1 MADLTFKDQ
10 AEMEAYAFQQQPKES
25 PKLRASTV
33 VSSPQL
39 PAATNLLESVDAQLK
54 QAIAEPDPM
63 KAAQHLSTVRG
74 AIAAEDARFFKEAQ
88 STAYAEFG
96 VQRLS
101 EVLDQNIR
109 MDRNTPAYVQK
120 YGDADSDETAAVRR
134 QLQAAKAAA
143 DGSIAE
149 RLKGNPTYQSLMA
162 KAKTTEALITDTVTK
177 GLSKEADLDRKAS
190 EFYYS
195 MPPEQKTLFDKAIGN
210 TDSDPRMAMATVARF
225 ARIPGQM
232 QQLEAVLQNG
242 EKAIPSLALSGNIF
256 AKKIALDTETKV
268 FGDKEIAA
276 KKLREVEHI
285 STDTQAAVEAWKQ
298 LKLDKGFSA
307 RVGPEKIKAQDQAVS
322 MMIAK
327 AGSGNKQAQQEYAS
341 LRSSIAEDFAHIKAQ
356 KDFDSDILSLRN
368 DKGIQAPVW
377 LAEAGKDPAVGKI
390 DKTKAIA
397 LVNKVPSIEERKQR
411 MKELVE
417 FYGAAAERQQGS
429 MFFRVNPL
437 ATESLKV
444 ETVLSDMFAGFFNR
458 TGLPGLGKFI
468 ENTPPL
474 LNEERLNGFGSTNT
488 GQQLFD
494 YNGEMLTRTEY
505 DKRVGEDYYK
515 PIRGAK

>member
-1 MADLTFKDQ
+1 MAQLTFKDQ
-10 AEMEAYAFQQQPKES
+10 ASMEAYAFSQPVKES
-25 PKLRASTV
+25 PKLRASTPV
-33 VSSPQL
+33 TAASA
-39 PAATNLLESVDAQLK
+39 PAATNLLDSVDAQLK
-54 QAIAEPDPM
+54 QAVAEPDAM
-63 KAAQHLSTVRG
+63 KAAQHLSNVRG

-88 STAYAEFG
+88 STAYSEFG

-101 EVLDQNIR
+101 EILDQNIK
-109 MDRNTPAYVQK
+109 MDKSTPAYVQK

-134 QLQAAKAAA
+134 QLMTAKAAA

-195 MPPEQKTLFDKAIGN
+195 MPPEQKVIFDKAIGN
-210 TDSDPRMAMATVARF
+210 ENSDPRMAMATVARF
-225 ARIPGQM
+225 SRIPGQM
-232 QQLEAVLQNG
+232 QQLEAVLQGG
-242 EKAIPSLALSGNIF
+242 EKVIPSLALSGNIF
-256 AKKIALDTETKV
+256 AKKIALDAETKV
-268 FGDKEIAA
+268 FGDKDVAA
-276 KKLREVEHI
+276 KKLREVEKI
-285 STDTQAAVEAWKQ
+285 SMDTQAAVEAWKQ
-298 LKLDKGFSA
+298 LKLDRGFAA
-307 RVGPEKIKAQDQAVS
+307 RVGAEKIKAQDQAVS

-341 LRSSIAEDFAHIKAQ
+341 LRSSIAEDFAHVKAQ
-356 KDFDSDILSLRN
+356 KDFDSDLLALKN
-368 DKGIQAPVW
+368 DKGLQAPVW

-397 LVNKVPSIEERKQR
+397 LVAKGQSMEEKKQR

-444 ETVLSDMFAGFFNR
+444 ETTLGLFPAVQQYQDAFSDTLMMR
-458 TGLPGLGKFI
+458 RPGPEQIGAEALRGVGNKVIPAVDRF
-468 ENTPPL
+468 L
-474 LNEERLNGFGSTNT
+474 FG
-488 GQQLFD
+488 
-494 YNGEMLTRTEY
+494 
-505 DKRVGEDYYK
+505 
-515 PIRGAK
+515 GAK